1 MRERGAELCRALRQ
15 AFTGDAVR
23 SYAGLVEA
31 VVRRYFARWDAGG
44 EVKAYVQCKDLAF
57 DVACAILL
65 GMQLDVRGPP
75 ACTPPARPV
84 LLSARP
90 EERVERGAIA
100 DQGNKLTPRR
110 CALCCGT

>member
-1 MRERGAELCRALRQ
+1 MCFERGAELCRALWQ

-31 VVRRYFARWDAGG
+31 VVRRYFARWDTGG

-65 GMQLDVRGPP
+65 GMQLDVRAPP
-75 ACTPPARPV
+75 ACTPAAPCCCPLASSCGAR
-84 LLSARP
+84 
-90 EERVERGAIA
+90 
-100 DQGNKLTPRR
+100 QT
-110 CALCCGT
+110 CCGMHSC